1 MLPSISPHTAVE
13 REKESKEALTQQKR
27 KITRQWEVLNRLK
40 KRWVAPAHWL
50 VQYCLAGLEAAVID
64 LQCRVNCT

>member
-40 KRWVAPAHWL
+40 KRWVAPALPCRFRGSGHR
-50 VQYCLAGLEAAVID
+50 LAM
-64 LQCRVNCT
+64 QS